1 MTVTKLEV
9 RFTHFQEVQKVF
21 GDLDRFLSM
30 IEQRFHVQIN
40 STGDDI
46 MVASED
52 IVIIDKLN
60 AIFALLQQLVAK
72 NQPISERDVQTI
84 LNMADAGTL
93 DQAEQLFFSREPI
106 IRTLR
111 GKMLYPK
118 TLQQQQYLKAMQQK
132 AMVFAIGP
140 AGTGKTYL
148 AVLYALKLLKENT
161 INRII
166 LTRPAVE
173 AGENLGFL
181 PGDLREKLAPY
192 LQPLYDALYEIVGKE
207 QVEEWIDRKVV
218 EIAPLAYMRGRTLS
232 DAFVIL
238 DEAQNTTEKQMKM
251 FLTRLGYDAKMV
263 ITGDLSQVDLPGHA
277 RSGLLSATK
286 MVDGIPGI
294 EIIRFEKTDSIRH
307 PLVQAILA
315 RYEQDE
321 Q

>member
-30 IEQRFHVQIN
+30 IEQRFHVEIN

-46 MVASED
+46 MVATED

-60 AIFALLQQLVAK
+60 AIFTLLQQLVAK

-192 LQPLYDALYEIVGKE
+192 LQPLYDALYDIVGKD

-218 EIAPLAYMRGRTLS
+218 EIAPLA
-232 DAFVIL
+232 
-238 DEAQNTTEKQMKM
+238 
-251 FLTRLGYDAKMV
+251 
-263 ITGDLSQVDLPGHA
+263 
-277 RSGLLSATK
+277 
-286 MVDGIPGI
+286 
-294 EIIRFEKTDSIRH
+294 
-307 PLVQAILA
+307 
-315 RYEQDE
+315 
-321 Q
+321 